1 MSDIEDTPVVATF
14 YCPSCEPARDPLKEI
29 LSVHWC
35 DEHRPEF
42 EGQDDD
48 QAIFRTTLQSTV
60 GEAEAETNRPWCE
73 LLHRTLNPSKRG
85 QRAPRPRR
93 PSRPSRSRANDG

>member
-1 MSDIEDTPVVATF
+1 VNLVSDIEDTPVVATF
-14 YCPSCEPARDPLKEI
+14 YCPGCEPTRDPLKEI

-35 DEHRPEF
+35 DEHRPDF
-42 EGQDDD
+42 EGHDDE

-73 LLHRTLNPSKRG
+73 LLHRTLNTSKR
-85 QRAPRPRR
+85 PRRTRR
-93 PSRPSRSRANDG
+93 PSRPSRTGASDS